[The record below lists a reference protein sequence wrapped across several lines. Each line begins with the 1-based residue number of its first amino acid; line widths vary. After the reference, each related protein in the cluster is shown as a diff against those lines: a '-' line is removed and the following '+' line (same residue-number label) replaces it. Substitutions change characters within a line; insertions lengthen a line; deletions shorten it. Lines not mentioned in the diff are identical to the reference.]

1 MSSIEDSLTYPMESD
16 DWHETVL
23 IGGVLTF
30 LGFLV
35 VPLFLVSGYLVRA
48 IRANLDGEP
57 EPPAFGNWGELLAD
71 GVKGVIIGVVYMLV
85 PLVVMSVTVGSAMM
99 AMAGGG
105 DAGAAAGIGGMMVGM
120 LLTFVLSLL
129 FGYLSVVGIV
139 NFAREERFGA
149 AFDTDVLRDVGFDT
163 SFAVPYLVSVGVLLV
178 AGMVASIPVI
188 GFLVGAFVSFY
199 ALIVAARLWAD
210 GFDEALGT
218 SGSKRRKDLEETVA

>member
-1 MSSIEDSLTYPMESD
+1 MESD

-48 IRANLDGEP
+48 IRANLNGEQ

-85 PLVVMSVTVGSAMM
+85 PLVVMSVTAGSAMM

-218 SGSKRRKDLEETVA
+218 SGSERRKDLEETVA

>member
-1 MSSIEDSLTYPMESD
+1 MESD

-48 IRANLDGEP
+48 IRANLDGEL

-85 PLVVMSVTVGSAMM
+85 PLVVMSVTAGRAMM

-105 DAGAAAGIGGMMVGM
+105 DAGAAVGIGGMMVGM

-188 GFLVGAFVSFY
+188 GFLLGAFVSFY